1 MDKSLSELNATIKI
15 VVNDSQQDN
24 FEIAVDADESEN
36 ANSCTVKMDKETFNR
51 LLAGNSTIEI
61 ESGNNNIEISGDTIL
76 LRKLGKKLRY
86 SN

>member
-24 FEIAVDADESEN
+24 FEITVDADE
-36 ANSCTVKMDKETFNR
+36 FNR

-76 LRKLGKKLRY
+76 LRKLGKKLR
-86 SN
+86 

>member
-1 MDKSLSELNATIKI
+1 MDKGLSELNATIKI

-24 FEIAVDADESEN
+24 FEITVDADESEN